1 MWLYFF
7 GGNMKILKVKEEF
20 LNKSLLNI
28 ITPIGLEFK
37 RNSLIIGENTGRV
50 YGVIRYPQ
58 KVDYGWLAKIT
69 NIPGTIV
76 GITFI
81 PIDNGEFISGL
92 SRSVIQHR
100 SAAESAKDPLTR
112 QRAEKAAQD
121 GEKIMLQIDQL
132 GETVG
137 TMIISIMPMAREEST
152 FSKICR
158 KTESIIATS
167 KCKTRIMANLQ
178 EQAFKSVSPYYT
190 LDEAISEVLKRIIP
204 MSSFVGGF
212 PFSSSGYNDGTGY
225 YFGRDNAGGLVVLDP
240 WKRGND
246 RTNTNFTIMGVAGV
260 GKSTVV
266 KHIALS
272 EYMKGTKIIFIDPE
286 SEYKEITKAL
296 DGDWIN
302 AGGGSNGKINPLQI
316 RPTPVD
322 DDDVFYRDEGH
333 GMGDMAIYIK
343 NLEIF
348 FSLYLPSLN
357 DKQKAILKNEIIE
370 LYHTFGITWDT
381 EINKLGPDDFPILS
395 DLHQQIKS
403 KGESKENDN
412 QLLKNDYADLALL
425 LQDIALGSDAF
436 LWNGKSTIS
445 TDTRCICLDTHDLQN
460 TSDNIK
466 RTQYFNLLTWCWQQM
481 SANRNEPVL
490 LICDE
495 AYLMI
500 DPNVPQSLVF
510 LRNVEKRSRKYEAG
524 IAIVSHS
531 VVDFLDPKIKM
542 YGQALLDIPCFKIL
556 MGSDGKNLI
565 ETKELYNLTD
575 AEEQLLSQK
584 KRGNALVMIG
594 SKRLHVNFEIPEY
607 KFKYMGKAGGR

>member
-1 MWLYFF
+1 MS
-7 GGNMKILKVKEEF
+7 KT
-20 LNKSLLNI
+20 LNHTINLNPNIINI
-28 ITPIGLEFK
+28 ITPIGLEIK
-37 RNSLIIGENTGRV
+37 RNSLIIGENTGRI
-50 YGVIRYPQ
+50 YGVVKYPQ
-58 KVDYGWLAKIT
+58 KVDCGWLSKIT
-69 NIPGTIV
+69 NIPGTVV

-92 SRSVIQHR
+92 SRSIIQHR
-100 SAAESAKDPLTR
+100 GNAEAAKDPLQR
-112 QRAEKAAQD
+112 QRAEKAAVD
-121 GEKIMLQIDQL
+121 GEKIMLQIDQM

-137 TMIISIMPMAREEST
+137 TMIISIMATAREASN
-152 FSKICR
+152 FNKICR
-158 KTESIIATS
+158 KTESVIATN

-178 EQAFKSVSPYYT
+178 EQAFKSISPYHT
-190 LDEAISEVLKRIIP
+190 IDEAMEEVLKRIIP

-225 YFGRDNAGGLVVLDP
+225 YFGRDNGGGLVVLDP

-246 RTNTNFTIMGVAGV
+246 RTNTNFTVMGVAGV
-260 GKSTVV
+260 GKSTVI
-266 KHIALS
+266 KHIALA
-272 EYMKGTKIIFIDPE
+272 EYMKGTKIIFVDPE
-286 SEYKEITKAL
+286 REYRDLTENL
-296 DGDWIN
+296 GGDWIN

-322 DDDVFYRDEGH
+322 DEDNFYKADEN

-348 FSLYLPSLN
+348 LSLYLPSLT
-357 DKQKAILKNEIIE
+357 DKHKALLKAGIIE
-370 LYHTFGITWDT
+370 LYNKFNITWNTD
-381 EINKLGPDDFPILS
+381 INKLSNEDFPVFS
-395 DLHQQIKS
+395 NLHELITEKM
-403 KGESKENDN
+403 KVEEKKDN
-412 QLLKNDYADLALL
+412 QTKANEYEELALL

-436 LWNGKSTIS
+436 LWNGHSTIQTNS
-445 TDTRCICLDTHDLQN
+445 RCICLDTHDLQN
-460 TSDNIK
+460 TGDNIK

-481 SANRNEPVL
+481 SQDRSEQVL

-531 VVDFLDPKIKM
+531 VVDFLDPRIKM

-556 MGSDGKNLI
+556 MGCDGQNLQ
-565 ETKELYNLTD
+565 ETKTLYNLTD
-575 AEEQLLSQK
+575 AEEQLLAQK

-594 SKRLHVNFEIPEY
+594 SKRLHVNFEIPDY
-607 KFKYMGKAGGR
+607 KFKYMGTAGGR

>member
-1 MWLYFF
+1 M
-7 GGNMKILKVKEEF
+7 
-20 LNKSLLNI
+20 NKTQTQQQNINASLLNI
-28 ITPIGLEFK
+28 ITPIGLEIK
-37 RNSLIIGENTGRV
+37 RNSLVVGENTGRV
-50 YGVIRYPQ
+50 YGVIKYPQ
-58 KVDYGWLAKIT
+58 KVDYGWLSKIT
-69 NIPGTIV
+69 NIPGTVV

-81 PIDNGEFISGL
+81 PIDNGEFISSL

-100 SAAESAKDPLTR
+100 SNAESAKDPLTQ
-112 QRAEKAAQD
+112 QRAERAAMD
-121 GEKIMLQIDQL
+121 GEKIMLQIDQM

-137 TMIISIMPMAREEST
+137 TMIITIMVTAREDAT
-152 FSKICR
+152 FNKICR
-158 KTESIIATS
+158 KTESVIATN
-167 KCKTRIMANLQ
+167 KCKTRVMANLQ
-178 EQAFKSVSPYYT
+178 EQSFKSVSPYHT
-190 LDEAISEVLKRIIP
+190 LDEAIEEVLKRVIP

-225 YFGRDNAGGLVVLDP
+225 YFGRDNGGGLVVLDP

-286 SEYKEITKAL
+286 REYKELTKSL

-316 RPTPVD
+316 RPTPIDED
-322 DDDVFYRDEGH
+322 DTFYKDEGN

-348 FSLYLPSLN
+348 FSLYLPSLS
-357 DKQKAILKNEIIE
+357 DKQKAILKSIIIE
-370 LYHTFGITWDT
+370 LYNNFNIFWDT
-381 EINKLGPDDFPILS
+381 DINQLTNGEFPTFS
-395 DLHQQIKS
+395 DLHQLIIKKSIDLKS
-403 KGESKENDN
+403 KETSE
-412 QLLKNDYADLALL
+412 YEELALL

-436 LWNGKSTIS
+436 LWNGKSCIQTTS
-445 TDTRCICLDTHDLQN
+445 RCICLDTHDLQN

-481 SANRNEPVL
+481 SANRSEPVL

-495 AYLMI
+495 SYLMI

-510 LRNVEKRSRKYEAG
+510 LRNVEKRARKYEAG
-524 IAIVSHS
+524 IAIISHS
-531 VVDFLDPKIKM
+531 VVDFLDPNIKM

-556 MGSDGKNLI
+556 MGCDGRNLI

-575 AEEQLLSQK
+575 AEEQLLAQK

-607 KFKYMGKAGGR
+607 KFKFMGTAGGR